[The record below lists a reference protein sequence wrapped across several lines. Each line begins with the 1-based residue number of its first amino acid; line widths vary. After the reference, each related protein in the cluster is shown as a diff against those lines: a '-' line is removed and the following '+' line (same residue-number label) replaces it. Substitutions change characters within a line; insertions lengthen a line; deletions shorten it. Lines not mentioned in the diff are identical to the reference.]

1 MTQATAFLVELAST
15 AANITNRSSHI
26 NTAAQQVLDP
36 VRQVKLTSQSVSQIG
51 ERGLDAVENTI
62 QNNQQVNVWYDDLV
76 GGLTELSQYSDQMKS
91 VISLLHIISDET
103 HLLALN
109 AAIEAAGAGEYGSR
123 FEVVAQ
129 EIRALSNRSLKASQ
143 DVAGLLLEV
152 ETGIRLAGQV
162 VKNGKQAT
170 QVALEVAHQSGAVI
184 HELAAVIRQN
194 SQEVEKI

>member
-1 MTQATAFLVELAST
+1 MELAST